1 MTDQDGG
8 TTHLTGVPHSADP
21 LDAARA
27 TRELLAVLAYA
38 ELTASFRLAEDAS
51 AAPALRDKAAL
62 GAMAAAEF
70 GHFQKLS
77 GRLDELGA
85 DLDAE
90 TGPFAKALD
99 EWHTQTAPKDWL
111 ESLVKAYVGDG
122 IAADFYREVAG
133 GLDEP
138 TRDLVMEVLADTGH
152 ADFAVEHVRAAIEAD
167 PTVAGRLALW
177 ARRLMGEAL
186 AQAQRVAADHP
197 ALAALV
203 IGGPAAGTGQ
213 EPAKGEGDL
222 AEITRLFAR
231 LTDRHAARMKR
242 LGLST

>member
-1 MTDQDGG
+1 MTDHDGG
-8 TTHLTGVPHSADP
+8 TPENSADSF
-21 LDAARA
+21 DEARA

-51 AAPALRDKAAL
+51 GAPTLADKAAL
-62 GAMAAAEF
+62 GAMAVAEF

-77 GRLDELGA
+77 GRLAELGA
-85 DLDAE
+85 DLDTE
-90 TGPFAKALD
+90 TGPFVKALD
-99 EWHTQTAPKDWL
+99 EWHAQTAPKDWL

-152 ADFAVEHVRAAIEAD
+152 ADFAVEHVRAAIEAE

-177 ARRLMGEAL
+177 ARRLVGEAL

-197 ALAALV
+197 ALAMLV
-203 IGGPAAGTGQ
+203 VSGQ
-213 EPAKGEGDL
+213 ASGSGHESAQSEGDL

-231 LTDRHAARMKR
+231 LTDRHAERMKR